1 MEYLN
6 LVFDQYEVSEANYI
20 CVTRNADIAPDDES
34 LEVTEDFR
42 YLMKQTLHKRRRIGG
57 GKAGDCRKAENRRW
71 KSISVRNL
79 RFLRNR
85 SSVPGCP

>member
-42 YLMKQTLHKRRRIGG
+42 YLMKETLHKRRRMAVVEGDAPQTAPDGG
-57 GKAGDCRKAENRRW
+57 GKAGDCRKAETGDG
-71 KSISVRNL
+71 KV
-79 RFLRNR
+79 FL
-85 SSVPGCP
+85 